1 MLVLI
6 FINMYLLFVLRELF
20 VIFVKHL
27 SVIAK
32 SALQHMHVNVLSE
45 MVTALNVNEES
56 GIMVYCILMCV
67 NEIKAKLNLR

>member
-20 VIFVKHL
+20 VIFVNHL

-56 GIMVYCILMCV
+56 GI
-67 NEIKAKLNLR
+67 EWAQSQDRH